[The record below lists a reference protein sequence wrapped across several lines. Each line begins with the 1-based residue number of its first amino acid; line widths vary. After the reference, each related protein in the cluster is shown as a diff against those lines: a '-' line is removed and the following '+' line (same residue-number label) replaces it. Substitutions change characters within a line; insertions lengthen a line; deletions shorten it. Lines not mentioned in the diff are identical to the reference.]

1 MRSVNPLMTNSDAFS
16 PSERK
21 EIFITELLKSGVE
34 PQQAIRAAA
43 ILATELSDE
52 QLTSEQIQ
60 LVKEAC
66 EKWLKARKRQEFID
80 SVLREPVD

>member
-1 MRSVNPLMTNSDAFS
+1 MTNSDAFS
-16 PSERK
+16 FDERK

-34 PQQAIRAAA
+34 PRQAIRVAT

-60 LVKEAC
+60 LVESAC

-80 SVLREPVD
+80 SVLRNDLD